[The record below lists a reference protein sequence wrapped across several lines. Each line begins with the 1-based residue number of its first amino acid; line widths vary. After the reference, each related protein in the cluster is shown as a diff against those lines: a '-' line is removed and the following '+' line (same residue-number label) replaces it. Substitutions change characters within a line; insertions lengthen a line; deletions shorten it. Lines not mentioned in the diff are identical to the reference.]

1 MARDVS
7 EKHDSLW
14 WVAAPPGV
22 WGAHFVLSYATA
34 AVWCA
39 KAGPDASLLV
49 ARVAIGAYT
58 ALALVAVGGVARRG
72 FAQYRSLPREATK
85 ETEELDSPEVRHH
98 FLGFTLIALSALSAL
113 AISFGAMA
121 AVFIGSCR

>member
-1 MARDVS
+1 MVRNVS
-7 EKHDSLW
+7 ERHDSLW

-22 WGAHFVLSYATA
+22 WAAHFVLSYATA

-49 ARVAIGAYT
+49 ARAAIGVYT
-58 ALALVAVGGVARRG
+58 ALGLVAVAGVARRG
-72 FAQYRSLPREATK
+72 LAQYRSLPREAA
-85 ETEELDSPEVRHH
+85 EAEDLDSSEVRHH
-98 FLGFTLIALSALSAL
+98 FLGFTLVALSALSAL